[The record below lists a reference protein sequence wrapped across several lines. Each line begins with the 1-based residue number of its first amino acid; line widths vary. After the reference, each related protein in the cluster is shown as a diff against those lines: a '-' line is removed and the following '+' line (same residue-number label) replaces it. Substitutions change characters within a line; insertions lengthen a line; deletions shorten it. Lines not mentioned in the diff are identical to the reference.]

1 MKYGNFKMFHVK
13 HRKELTMIQSKLGE
27 VKLTKPNYQLCE
39 LLQCSKED
47 VDISVKSGLIAYLC
61 SILKAL
67 ELEFDPATA
76 FEMWTKAATIIAAE
90 EET

>member
-1 MKYGNFKMFHVK
+1 MKG
-13 HRKELTMIQSKLGE
+13 ETMIQSKLGE

-39 LLQCSKED
+39 LLDCEPSEI
-47 VDISVKSGLIAYLC
+47 DIAVKSGLIADLC

-67 ELEFDPATA
+67 ELEYDPVTA

-90 EET
+90 KET